1 MRKSVYVTGA
11 VALLGLAACGDQLSV
26 PNLNSP
32 DQDRVLSTANG
43 VEAAVAG
50 LGSLLN
56 NTQRGSESVNTQA
69 KLMAEENYASV
80 ANFGMA
86 ARVANRALISN
97 ELGNDNSASNANNY
111 YAFQSVAR
119 GAANDLSAYQKVA
132 ATGDTLSDA
141 RENRMRA
148 FAYLIMGNALANT
161 AAAYDSGAVPYEG
174 MTTGEIPGLVGAVE
188 MNAKAMEYFDS
199 AMTIAGRGMTAT
211 EGTWISG
218 VALDQAAFI
227 RLARSFK
234 MRARAN
240 IARTPTERAAVDWAA
255 MLTDAAAGYITA
267 DHNITIGGT
276 TGWSAGYDAGQMYVT
291 GGWHAWPMMF
301 AGMADT
307 SGAYQAWA
315 ATQLAGTAPRAFLV
329 QTPDLRW
336 PQGSTRE
343 AQQADTP
350 DNTIFP
356 RYFRNRP
363 SGEDVVAA
371 STGES
376 QYDHRRYGATQSSAS
391 GGPYTDMSKTEIDML
406 VAEAHLR
413 ANNAAAAA
421 ALIDISRT
429 RNGLPSLVT
438 AGTGMADLIPGTDG
452 NAGTSGCVP
461 RLPNG
466 TCGTI
471 WDAMKYEKRMETAY
485 TGYLVW
491 FTDMRGWGDLR
502 ANTAVE
508 WPVPYQEMQS
518 RQKPFYNGTN
528 TWAGP
533 STYGF

>member
-11 VALLGLAACGDQLSV
+11 IALLGLGACGDQLSV
-26 PNLNSP
+26 PNLNNP
-32 DQDRVLSTANG
+32 DTERVLSTANG
-43 VEAAVAG
+43 IEAAVAG
-50 LGSLLN
+50 LGSQVN
-56 NTQRGSESVNTQA
+56 NTQRASESVNTQA
-69 KLMAEENYASV
+69 KLMAEENFASV

-97 ELGNDNSASNANNY
+97 ELGNDNANSNQSNY
-111 YAFQSVAR
+111 YAFQAVAR
-119 GAANDLSAYQKVA
+119 AAANDLTAYQRVVA
-132 ATGDTLSDA
+132 NNDTLSDA
-141 RENRMRA
+141 GENRMRA
-148 FAYLIMGNALANT
+148 FAYFIMGRALANT
-161 AAAYDSGAVPYEG
+161 AAAYDSGAVPFEG
-174 MTTGEIPGLVGAVE
+174 MTTDELPGLVGAVE
-188 MNAKAMEYFDS
+188 MNAKGMEYLDS
-199 AMTIAGRGMTAT
+199 AIVIAGRGMSDMPN
-211 EGTWISG
+211 TWISG
-218 VALDQAAFI
+218 VTLTQADFI
-227 RLARSFK
+227 RLARSYK
-234 MRARAN
+234 MRARAA

-267 DHNITIGGT
+267 DHNISIGGT
-276 TGWSAGYDAGQMYVT
+276 TGWGAGYDAGQMYVT

-315 ATQLAGTAPRAFLV
+315 AVQMSGTAPRSFLV

-336 PQGSTRE
+336 PQGTTRA

-350 DNTIFP
+350 TNSILP
-356 RYFRNRP
+356 RYIRNRP

-376 QYDHRRYGATQSSAS
+376 MYDHRRYGATQASAT
-391 GGPYTDMSKTEIDML
+391 GGPYTEMSKTEIDML

-438 AGTGMADLIPGTDG
+438 AGTGMADQIPGTDG

-466 TCGTI
+466 NCGTI